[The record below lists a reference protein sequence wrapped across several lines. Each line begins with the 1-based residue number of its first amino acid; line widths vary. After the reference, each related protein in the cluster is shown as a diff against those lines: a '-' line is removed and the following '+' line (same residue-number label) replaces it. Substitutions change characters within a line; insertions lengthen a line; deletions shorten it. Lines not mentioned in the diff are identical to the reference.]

1 MKRIADLLFEACFLK
16 NLPRSGYQY
25 LGTGNESVAEH
36 TYSATFIAFVMAQ
49 LEPRADAHRLVSMCL
64 VHDLPETR
72 IGDLNYVQ
80 KRYLA
85 KDEPKALQD
94 TLKDIPFGDRIEALT
109 TEFEAGE
116 TLESQLAHDAD
127 QLALLIDLKSLK
139 EIGYQTPD
147 TWLPHVEKRLKT
159 GLGKRLGKAVLQAEH
174 DGWWRKLFC

>member
-16 NLPRSGYQY
+16 KLPRSGYQY

-36 TYSATFIAFVMAQ
+36 TYSAAFIAFVMAQ
-49 LEPRADAHRLVSMCL
+49 LEPKADGDRLISMCL
-64 VHDLPETR
+64 MHDLPEAR

-80 KRYLA
+80 KRYLT
-85 KDEPKALQD
+85 KDEPRALRD
-94 TLKDIPFGDRIEALT
+94 TLKKISFGDRIEALI

-139 EIGYQTPD
+139 DTGYQSPD
-147 TWLPHVEKRLKT
+147 AWIPHVEKRLKT
-159 GLGKRLGKAVLQAEH
+159 KLGKRLGEAVLQAEY

>member
-49 LEPRADAHRLVSMCL
+49 LEPKADAHRLISMCL
-64 VHDLPETR
+64 VHDFPEAR

-85 KDEPKALQD
+85 KDEPKALQEA
-94 TLKDIPFGDRIEALT
+94 LKDIPFGDRIEALT
-109 TEFEAGE
+109 NEFEAGE

-159 GLGKRLGKAVLQAEH
+159 KLGRRLGEAVLQAEH